1 MKPVR
6 WGILGAANFAQEH
19 MAPAIHAAHGAEL
32 AALATSDPAK
42 AEGFSIFAP
51 GLAVHSSYDALLA
64 DPTIDAVYIPLPN
77 HMHVEWTLKALAAGK
92 HVLTEKPIAM
102 KAREID
108 QIIAARD
115 RTGLLAAEAYM
126 IVHHPQWQR
135 AKEWLDAGEIGDLV
149 HADVAFSFN
158 LTDNGNIRMKPET
171 GGGSLRDIGV
181 YTFGCTRFVTGAE
194 PVDISARIHR
204 DNGVDT
210 FVQVAAVMER
220 PQSSGSAGGS
230 AGGSG
235 RRFTYGSMTSM
246 RMYNRQVATFQGT
259 KGMIRL
265 EGGPFNANVN
275 DLAEVELHQNGNRVT
290 VERFPAANHYKLQVE
305 AFCRT
310 VRDGV
315 AYPCPLEFVRGTQ
328 AMMDRVYEV
337 AVDI

>member
-6 WGILGAANFAQEH
+6 WGVLGAARFAREH
-19 MAPAIHAAHGAEL
+19 MAPAIHAAEGAEFV
-32 AALATSDPAK
+32 ALATSDAAK
-42 AEGFSIFAP
+42 AEGFKAFCPS
-51 GLAVHSSYDALLA
+51 LTVHSSYDALLA
-64 DPTIDAVYIPLPN
+64 DPGVDAVYIPLPN
-77 HMHVEWTLKALAAGK
+77 HMHVEWTLKCLAAGK
-92 HVLTEKPIAM
+92 HVLTEKPIAL

-115 RTGLLAAEAYM
+115 RSKLLAAEAYM
-126 IVHHPQWQR
+126 IVHHPQWKR
-135 AKEWLDAGEIGDLV
+135 AKEWFEAGEIGDLV

-158 LTDNGNIRMKPET
+158 LTDDSNIRMRPET

-181 YTFGCTRFVTGAE
+181 YTFGSMRFVTGAE

-210 FVQVAAVMER
+210 FAQVAATMEGPR
-220 PQSSGSAGGS
+220 G
-230 AGGSG
+230 
-235 RRFTYGSMTSM
+235 RFTYGSMTSM

-290 VERFPAANHYKLQVE
+290 VERFPTANHYKLQVE
-305 AFCRT
+305 AFGRS
-310 VRDGV
+310 VREGV

-328 AMMDRVYEV
+328 AMMDRVYDV
-337 AVDI
+337 AVEI